1 MALTVVRH
9 SVRDYGSWREV
20 YDSVKPIQTKYG
32 VLEES
37 AYQDPSNP
45 NDVLVL
51 HRFASVAKAEAFVNS
66 SELHAAMGRAGVV
79 GQPRIEIFEDA

>member
-9 SVRDYGSWREV
+9 TVNDYGAWREV
-20 YDSVKPIQTKYG
+20 YDSVKPLQTKYG

-37 AYQDPSNP
+37 VYQDPGNP
-45 NDVLVL
+45 NDVLIL

-66 SELHAAMGRAGVV
+66 AELHEAMGRGGVAGP
-79 GQPRIEIFEDA
+79 PRVEVFEDA